1 MDTTTSDAS
10 PRRPTMTDVARIA
23 GVSLK
28 TVSRVIN
35 GVATVDED
43 MAARVRAAAA
53 QLRFRANFAASTL
66 RSGSSSATIGL
77 LTKDLSNE
85 FYATIASG
93 VADVA
98 RAHQTQLIT
107 AHSGENP
114 EDEMEAIFDLC
125 RRRVDGLLIVPTG
138 GDHSVLRS
146 EIDLGIPMVFL
157 DRRPVGLDADSVVI
171 DNFVGARDA
180 TLALISEGHTRIGV
194 LVDTLN
200 MPTMRQ
206 RVEGIQAAFTA
217 ERLPWDDSLLI
228 TDVRGP
234 TEASIAVDRLLSLA
248 APPTAFF
255 CGNNRSSIGAL
266 RTLWEQRRTEALVAF
281 DDFQLAEL
289 MPRPFRV
296 LRYDNRA
303 MGALGAELLFR
314 RISGEVFDPVTV
326 VLPTELCPRGIQDF
340 QQSTSRSQ
348 NDHA

>member
-1 MDTTTSDAS
+1 MDVTVSGTF
-10 PRRPTMTDVARIA
+10 PRRPTMSDVARSA

-35 GVATVDED
+35 GVSTVDVA
-43 MAARVRAAAA
+43 MAARVRDAAG
-53 QLRFRANFAASTL
+53 QLGFRANFAASTL

-77 LTKDLSNE
+77 LIKDLSNE

-93 VADVA
+93 VAEVA

-107 AHSGENP
+107 AHSGENA

-138 GDHSVLRS
+138 GNHSALRS

-157 DRRPVGLDADSVVI
+157 DRNPVGLDADSVVI
-171 DNFVGARDA
+171 DNYAGARDA
-180 TLALISEGHTRIGV
+180 TLTLISEGHTRIGV

-206 RVEGIQAAFTA
+206 RVEGIHAAFA
-217 ERLPWDDSLLI
+217 AAGLPWDDTLLI
-228 TDVRGP
+228 TNVRGP
-234 TEASIAVDRLLSLA
+234 AEASIAVERLLSLSR
-248 APPTAFF
+248 PPTAFF

-303 MGALGAELLFR
+303 LGTLGAELLFR
-314 RISGEVFDPVTV
+314 RISGEIFDPVTV
-326 VLPTELCPRGIQDF
+326 VLSTELCPRGIQNF
-340 QQSTSRSQ
+340 Q
-348 NDHA
+348 

>member
-1 MDTTTSDAS
+1 MPTSAS
-10 PRRPTMTDVARIA
+10 GAPPRRPTMTDVARVA

-28 TVSRVIN
+28 TVSRVVN
-35 GVATVDED
+35 GVSNVDEA
-43 MAARVRAAAA
+43 MAARVRAAAV
-53 QLRFRANFAASTL
+53 QLGFRANFAASTL

-77 LTKDLSNE
+77 LIKDLSNE
-85 FYATIASG
+85 FYATIASA

-107 AHSGENP
+107 AHSGENA

-138 GDHSVLRS
+138 GDHSALRS

-157 DRRPVGLDADSVVI
+157 DRSPVALEADSVVI
-171 DNFVGARDA
+171 DNFAGARDA
-180 TLALISEGHTRIGV
+180 TLTLISEGHVRIGV

-206 RVEGIQAAFTA
+206 RVEGVQAAFA
-217 ERLPWDDSLLI
+217 AAGLPWDDSLLV
-228 TDVRGP
+228 TNVRGP
-234 TEASIAVDRLLSLA
+234 AQASTAVNQLLSLTR
-248 APPTAFF
+248 PPSAFF

-303 MGALGAELLFR
+303 LGTLGAELLFR
-314 RISGEVFDPVTV
+314 RISGEVFDPVTL
-326 VLPTELCPRGIQDF
+326 VLPTELCPRGIPSF
-340 QQSTSRSQ
+340 P
-348 NDHA
+348 

>member
-1 MDTTTSDAS
+1 MPKPVPSAS
-10 PRRPTMTDVARIA
+10 PRRPTMTDVARLA

-35 GVATVDED
+35 GVSTVDEA
-43 MAARVRAAAA
+43 MAAQVRAAAV
-53 QLRFRANFAASTL
+53 QLGFRANFAASTL

-77 LTKDLSNE
+77 LIKDLSNE
-85 FYATIASG
+85 FYGTIASA
-93 VADVA
+93 VAEVA
-98 RAHQTQLIT
+98 RANQTQLIT
-107 AHSGENP
+107 AHSGENA

-138 GDHSVLRS
+138 GDHAALRS

-157 DRRPVGLDADSVVI
+157 DRSPVGLEADSVVI

-180 TLALISEGHTRIGV
+180 TLTLISEGHTRIGV

-206 RVEGIQAAFTA
+206 RVEGVRAAFTA
-217 ERLPWDDSLLI
+217 TGTTWDDALLV
-228 TDVRGP
+228 TNVRGP
-234 TEASIAVDRLLSLA
+234 AEASVAVDELLSLPQ
-248 APPTAFF
+248 PPSAFF

-266 RTLWEQRRTEALVAF
+266 RTLWERGRTEALVAF

-303 MGALGAELLFR
+303 LGTLGAELLFR
-314 RISGEVFDPVTV
+314 RIRGDVFDPVTL
-326 VLPTELCPRGIQDF
+326 VLPTELCPRGI
-340 QQSTSRSQ
+340 TSFS
-348 NDHA
+348 